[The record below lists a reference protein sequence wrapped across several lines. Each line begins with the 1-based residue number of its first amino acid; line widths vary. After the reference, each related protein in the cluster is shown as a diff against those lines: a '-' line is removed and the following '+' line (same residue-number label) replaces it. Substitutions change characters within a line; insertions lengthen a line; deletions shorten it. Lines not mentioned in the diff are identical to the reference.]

1 MVLGP
6 PPDEPRPF
14 QTASLDRPVVFY
26 VGGCP
31 LCRREISHY
40 RRLDRR
46 GAVEWLD
53 LHQARDRL
61 RQVGITP
68 AAAMARLHV
77 IDPRSGVLSRAPGF
91 INLWRQL
98 PYYRHLASVVEG
110 LRLTTPLA

>member
-46 GAVEWLD
+46 GAVE
-53 LHQARDRL
+53 
-61 RQVGITP
+61 
-68 AAAMARLHV
+68 
-77 IDPRSGVLSRAPGF
+77 
-91 INLWRQL
+91 
-98 PYYRHLASVVEG
+98 
-110 LRLTTPLA
+110 